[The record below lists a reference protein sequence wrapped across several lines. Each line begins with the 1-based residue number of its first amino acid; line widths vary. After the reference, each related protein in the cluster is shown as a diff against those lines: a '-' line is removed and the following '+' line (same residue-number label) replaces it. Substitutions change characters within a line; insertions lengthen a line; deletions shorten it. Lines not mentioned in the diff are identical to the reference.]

1 MHLQNAQLC
10 ICSSTHTATL
20 GDSGGEVVFSISEK
34 QVSTAASFA
43 LLPRFFFPLLT
54 TEPHF
59 VCMLGS
65 CNSYIF
71 VMELV
76 LLPCTCSAQRRM
88 HVCAHA
94 HTCIWHQLNKR
105 ERGCVKED
113 RHRASRPKRKTE
125 TSRTTT
131 PKKKMMMM
139 KNPVILMACIVL
151 LSSLVT
157 SDSKL
162 TACYLF
168 FS

>member
-10 ICSSTHTATL
+10 ICSSTDTLTHTATL

-94 HTCIWHQLNKR
+94 HTCIWYQLNKR

-113 RHRASRPKRKTE
+113 RHRAVQASKKVEEKNRNKQDNNTKEDDDDDEEPRHSDGLHRSFVISRY
-125 TSRTTT
+125 
-131 PKKKMMMM
+131 
-139 KNPVILMACIVL
+139 VWQ
-151 LSSLVT
+151 
-157 SDSKL
+157 
-162 TACYLF
+162 
-168 FS
+168 